1 MLDGWVANF
10 LVTQIEEGML
20 VAKVAII
27 IGISIVTLLI
37 AIALDT
43 VLSPLPLLVQF
54 LIQIPVLV
62 LSIEAVQQFTE
73 TYILPKTGLQKQD
86 VDTLFLFVA
95 PLAALGSVSLFAEL
109 RRTFHL

>member
-1 MLDGWVANF
+1 ML
-10 LVTQIEEGML
+10 
-20 VAKVAII
+20 AKVGLI

-37 AIALDT
+37 SIVLDT
-43 VLSPLPLLVQF
+43 ILEPLPLIAQF

-62 LSIEAVQQFTE
+62 LSIEAIQQATE
-73 TYILPKTGLQKQD
+73 TYVLPHTGLQKQD

-109 RRTFHL
+109 RQTFRLYV

>member
-1 MLDGWVANF
+1 
-10 LVTQIEEGML
+10 ML
-20 VAKVAII
+20 VAKVTLI

-37 AIALDT
+37 AILLDT
-43 VLSPLPLLVQF
+43 ILAPLPLLAQF

-62 LSIEAVQQFTE
+62 LSIEAIQQVTE
-73 TYILPKTGLQKQD
+73 TYVLPRTDLQKQD

-109 RRTFHL
+109 RRTFRL

>member
-1 MLDGWVANF
+1 MLA
-10 LVTQIEEGML
+10 
-20 VAKVAII
+20 AKVALI

-37 AIALDT
+37 AILLDT
-43 VLSPLPLLVQF
+43 ILAPLPLLAQF

-62 LSIEAVQQFTE
+62 LSIEAIQSFTE
-73 TYILPKTGLQKQD
+73 THILPRTDLQKQD

-109 RRTFHL
+109 RRTFRL

>member
-1 MLDGWVANF
+1 MPRSRML
-10 LVTQIEEGML
+10 
-20 VAKVAII
+20 AKVGLI

-37 AIALDT
+37 SIVLDT
-43 VLSPLPLLVQF
+43 ILEPLPLIAQF

-62 LSIEAVQQFTE
+62 LSIEAIQQATE
-73 TYILPKTGLQKQD
+73 TYVLPHTGLQKQD

>member
-1 MLDGWVANF
+1 M
-10 LVTQIEEGML
+10 I
-20 VAKVAII
+20 VAKFSLI
-27 IGISIVTLLI
+27 IGISIITLLI
-37 AIALDT
+37 AIVLDT
-43 VLSPLPLLVQF
+43 ILASLPLLAQF

-73 TYILPKTGLQKQD
+73 TYILPHTGLQKQE
-86 VDTLFLFVA
+86 VDSLFLFVA